1 MKISNTAWVCFALA
15 VAAPAVHART
25 WTDATGK
32 YTIEADLIAFDDD
45 QVILQRK
52 SDGAL
57 GSVELGKLCS
67 DDQAYCG
74 GKEAADAAAGVIDA
88 PQTWTLKSGLQV
100 PGRLVDYVRREVTMQ
115 RRRGKVYVNDR
126 QFDNLP
132 DVYKKIAPK
141 VVGYYEKNRVDD
153 EKKLTS
159 WLVRR
164 KGQPVTY
171 TVDGVILELPSGDE
185 YAVPFFLF
193 SEQDLEVLRPG
204 WEEWL
209 AAAGEYD
216 SQQDRSFELQSLA
229 AAYKQD
235 SEQRQQ
241 IARLQLGMQAV
252 EAGMTS
258 FWEVTLYPGPG
269 VPGPPLWVLSPGRDS
284 RTAGQ
289 GALARNPGYTL
300 GPVRRVSRR

>member
-1 MKISNTAWVCFALA
+1 MKSSLFAWTALA
-15 VAAPAVHART
+15 LAIGPAAADART
-25 WTDATGK
+25 WTDKSGK
-32 YTIEADLIAFDDD
+32 YTLEADLIAFDDD

-57 GSVELGKLCS
+57 GSVELGKLC
-67 DDQAYCG
+67 DADREYCG
-74 GKEAADAAAGVIDA
+74 GEEAAKAAAGVIEA
-88 PQTWTLKSGLQV
+88 PQTWHLKSGLKV

-126 QFDNLP
+126 QFENLP
-132 DVYKKIAPK
+132 DVYKKVAPK
-141 VVGYYEKNRVDD
+141 IVGYYEQNQVDD
-153 EKKLTS
+153 ERKLTS

-193 SEQDLEVLRPG
+193 SDEDLEVLRPG
-204 WEEWL
+204 WEAWL

-216 SQQDRSFELQSLA
+216 TQQDRSFELQSLA

-235 SEQRQQ
+235 ADQRQQ

-258 FWEVTLYPGPG
+258 IWEVTLYPGPG
-269 VPGPPLWVLSPGRDS
+269 VAGPPLWVLSPGRDS

-289 GALARNPGYTL
+289 GALANNPGYTL